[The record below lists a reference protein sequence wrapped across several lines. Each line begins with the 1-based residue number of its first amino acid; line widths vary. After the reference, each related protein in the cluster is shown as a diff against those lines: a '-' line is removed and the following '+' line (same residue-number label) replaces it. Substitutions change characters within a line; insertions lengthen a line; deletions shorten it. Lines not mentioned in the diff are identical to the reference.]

1 MCTCNEQINNNLP
14 GNNAYTK
21 VKSQFTVP
29 AVGSNV
35 TINVLSYSP
44 FTGEWAIPGQIIFIE
59 NAGYYE
65 VISSSDTQIVAKNL
79 GYLGNALPGTIII
92 VNSFISPGGLPGI
105 NTTIKPSG
113 IVLVNYTPIA
123 NQTLNTIVNQNLTN
137 LENNGDTLEIYSVL
151 SAVTNLIAPG
161 VLESLE
167 LLVDDVSNLLI
178 NSTNLSSGVSTTF
191 EGNMVL
197 KSTITRINSQVLAIQ
212 TEGYLTSNVTNI
224 LAILSV
230 NSSTGAFQISKFL
243 TQSTTNASTIN
254 IKLRQKNASNF
265 SNFYCIIKYLPKI

>member
-1 MCTCNEQINNNLP
+1 MSCCNNEINNNLP

-59 NAGYYE
+59 NAGFYE

-79 GYLGNALPGTIII
+79 GYLGNALAGTIII

-105 NTTIKPSG
+105 NTSIKPSG
-113 IVLVNYTPIA
+113 VILVNYTPIA
-123 NQTLNTIVNQNLTN
+123 NQTLNTIINENLTN
-137 LENNGDTLEIYSVL
+137 LGNNGDTLEIYSVL
-151 SAVTNLIAPG
+151 SAVPNLIAAG

-167 LLVDDVSNLLI
+167 LLVDNVSNLLI

-191 EGNMVL
+191 QGNMVL
-197 KSTITRINSQVLAIQ
+197 KSTITRINSQVLVIQ
-212 TEGYLTSNVTNI
+212 TEGYLTSDSLNP
-224 LAILSV
+224 LKILSSGGT
-230 NSSTGAFQISKFL
+230 NGAFQISKFL
-243 TQSTTNASTIN
+243 TQSTANASTIN